1 MFWKR
6 FYGVLT
12 ARNLEFW
19 RDKEALSW
27 NLIFPLVL
35 VVAFAFLFDSDDR
48 TLLRVGVVG
57 AEQVEELQTLGY
69 VNQIPYD
76 DLSHAK
82 RRLEQHQLDLVVSPM
97 QGAYWYNAQSSGSA
111 LAAELFLAR
120 TVDYQADQVEGQALR
135 YVDWVLPGIL
145 AMNMM
150 FSCLYGVG
158 YVIVRYRKNSVLKR
172 MQATPLS
179 AFEFLLAQVVSRIW
193 LVMATLVVVY
203 LICHAIFNF
212 VMEGSYW
219 LLLLLGLIGSVCI
232 AALGLMVAS
241 RTRSEELSRGLLDFI
256 SWPMLLLSGV
266 WFSLDGSPIWV
277 QQLAQIFPL
286 THLIDAARAV
296 MFDGAGLAAVLPE
309 IGILLLM
316 TLVFLGVG
324 AYLFRWTGDGR

>member
-19 RDKEALSW
+19 RDREALSW
-27 NLIFPLVL
+27 NLVFPLVL
-35 VVAFAFLFDSDDR
+35 IVAFAFLFEGDDR
-48 TLLRVGVVG
+48 TLLRVGVIG
-57 AEQVEELQTLGY
+57 ADQVQELSELGY
-69 VNQIPYD
+69 VKQIPYD
-76 DLSHAK
+76 DLAQAK
-82 RRLEQHQLDLVVSPM
+82 RRLEQHQLDLVIAPLQNS
-97 QGAYWYNAQSSGSA
+97 YWLNAQSSGSA
-111 LAAELFLAR
+111 LATDLLLAR
-120 TVDYQADQVEGQALR
+120 TSGYVAEQVDAQALR

-172 MQATPLS
+172 LQATPLS
-179 AFEFLLAQVVSRIW
+179 AFEFLFAQVVSRIW
-193 LVMATLVVVY
+193 LVMATLVIVY
-203 LICHAIFNF
+203 LICHSIFNF
-212 VMEGSYW
+212 VMVGSYW
-219 LLLLLGLIGSVCI
+219 LLLLLGLVGSVCI
-232 AALGLMVAS
+232 AALGLLIAS

-256 SWPMLLLSGV
+256 AWPMLLLSGV
-266 WFSLDGSPIWV
+266 WFSLDASPIWV

-296 MFDGAGLAAVLPE
+296 MFDGAGFVTILPAMSVLFA
-309 IGILLLM
+309 M
-316 TLVFLGVG
+316 TLIFLSIG